1 MSGADLHTLW
11 PSVSGGVWPV
21 PGTDSRREAEKREV
35 EDLCPAHPCV
45 GSWRE
50 GHAPLHSSTP
60 PWEPGVLPAPCD
72 SGWGGL
78 PIPCQNLDLAYICI
92 IIPSSNSLPFSL
104 SEWNLTSY
112 WGQDRYNGKPFSQGK
127 HTLLDWVIDIWG
139 SPNLLDNSLS
149 SL

>member
-1 MSGADLHTLW
+1 MPCSSLSGQLARG
-11 PSVSGGVWPV
+11 P
-21 PGTDSRREAEKREV
+21 
-35 EDLCPAHPCV
+35 CPTPQFH
-45 GSWRE
+45 
-50 GHAPLHSSTP
+50 P

-78 PIPCQNLDLAYICI
+78 PVPCQNLDLAYICI